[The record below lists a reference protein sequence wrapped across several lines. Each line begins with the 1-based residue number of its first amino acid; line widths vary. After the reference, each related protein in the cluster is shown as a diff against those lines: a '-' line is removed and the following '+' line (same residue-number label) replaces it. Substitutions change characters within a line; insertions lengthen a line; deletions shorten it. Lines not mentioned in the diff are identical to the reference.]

1 MTLHLQIFRDDG
13 GSWSV
18 HGLST
23 QPTTGLPS
31 LSASID
37 HARRECQEEPATI
50 ELVVDGF
57 YAVIH
62 QEDGW
67 PRQLIAAEASLPKGS
82 LGNEGADRSP
92 FSRLCDWVTGR
103 CRG

>member
-1 MTLHLQIFRDDG
+1 MTLHLQILRDG
-13 GSWSV
+13 CGSWSV
-18 HGLST
+18 HGLSP
-23 QPTTGLPS
+23 QPATGLPS

-37 HARRECQEEPATI
+37 HARRECGEAPATI

-57 YAVIH
+57 YAVVH

-67 PRQLIAAEASLPKGS
+67 PRQVVAPEASLPRGAP
-82 LGNEGADRSP
+82 GNEGGDRSP

-103 CRG
+103 RHG

>member
-1 MTLHLQIFRDDG
+1 LTLHLQIFRDG
-13 GSWSV
+13 CGSWSV
-18 HGLST
+18 HGLSL

-37 HARRECQEEPATI
+37 HARRECGEAPATI

-57 YAVIH
+57 YAVVH

-67 PRQLIAAEASLPKGS
+67 PRQLIAAEASLPRGVP
-82 LGNEGADRSP
+82 GNDGGDRSP
-92 FSRLCDWVTGR
+92 FNRLCDWVTGWR
-103 CRG
+103 HG